1 MSIGAGAGAASPQVS
16 AIAASS
22 METAATADG
31 RSLFLVDCDPR
42 VTGSG

>member
-1 MSIGAGAGAASPQVS
+1 MGAGAGAESPQLS

-22 METAATADG
+22 TEAAATADG

-42 VTGSG
+42 VTCSG